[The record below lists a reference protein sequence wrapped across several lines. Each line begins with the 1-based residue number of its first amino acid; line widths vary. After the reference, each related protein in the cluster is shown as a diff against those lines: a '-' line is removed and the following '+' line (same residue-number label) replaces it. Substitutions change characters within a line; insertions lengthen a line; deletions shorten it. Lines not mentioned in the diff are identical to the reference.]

1 MWRYLPTLKVAN
13 RSFIVAAT
21 VIVLLGLLPL
31 RSGAQGRFES
41 VVTAEDP
48 ALREEISKQTLH
60 TEELRKMPG
69 TLGDPLRAI
78 ENLPGA
84 AQIATVRE
92 FLLAGA

>member
-1 MWRYLPTLKVAN
+1 M
-13 RSFIVAAT
+13 
-21 VIVLLGLLPL
+21 
-31 RSGAQGRFES
+31 
-41 VVTAEDP
+41 VTAEDP

-84 AQIATVRE
+84 ARPPLNTGLFIIEGARPSDSRVYLGVAE
-92 FLLAGA
+92 VPLSLIHIWLLKKR